1 MKINKD
7 SLKAKANNISKE
19 LNISQNVVYNRFF
32 YDAFLF
38 RLSKSKYNN
47 QFILKGGL
55 YLSSILGINN
65 RSTMDIDFYIR
76 KISMEKDKIVD
87 IIKKIIST
95 NVDDGVWFEIINIG
109 NIRNEDQYGGFQ
121 ITILGHLDNV
131 KCQFGIDIA
140 TGDPIIP
147 SEKNYEYKC
156 LVTKESLNLK
166 VYSLESVVAEKLET
180 ILAKSIFNS
189 RSKDYYDLYI
199 LRKTQL
205 LNIDNQLLIK
215 AFQETC
221 HYRNFNISKNNA
233 LILID
238 EINNNQQINIRW
250 MNYCKNVK
258 YIENLPFK
266 DVVASIKE
274 WIESIFE

>member
-19 LNISQNVVYNRFF
+19 LNISQNVVYNRYF

-87 IIKKIIST
+87 IIKEIIST
-95 NVDDGVWFEIINIG
+95 NVDDGIWFEIINIG

-221 HYRNFNISKNNA
+221 CYRNFNISKSDA

-250 MNYCKNVK
+250 INYCKNVK

-266 DVVASIKE
+266 DVIASIKE

>member
-1 MKINKD
+1 MKIDKD

-19 LNISQNVVYNRFF
+19 LNISQNVVYNRYF

-76 KISMEKDKIVD
+76 KISMEIDKIVD
-87 IIKKIIST
+87 IIKEIIST
-95 NVDDGVWFEIINIG
+95 NVDDGIWFEIINIG

-221 HYRNFNISKNNA
+221 CYRNFNISKSDA

-250 MNYCKNVK
+250 INYCKNVK

-266 DVVASIKE
+266 DVIASIKE